1 MSVAVM
7 CRAALKLPKQNSIF
21 SGRAGAEALVE
32 PGERAFCLREPIGS
46 RQETAFVREFSR
58 QIFVDDV
65 IEAPLGQRLLL
76 GANAHFQQLV
86 DGGDPCGMRLDE
98 GVAPARVPPRLASV
112 AVSGCV
118 ASSRRKSII
127 SCGVTPRK
135 RARARIGS
143 D

>member
-7 CRAALKLPKQNSIF
+7 CRAALKLPKQDSIF
-21 SGRAGAEALVE
+21 SGRTGAEALVE

-98 GVAPARVPPRLASV
+98 GVAPQRVPRAFDIGRGQRVRRVLEAKVDNILWRDAEETRPR
-112 AVSGCV
+112 
-118 ASSRRKSII
+118 
-127 SCGVTPRK
+127 
-135 RARARIGS
+135 RA
-143 D
+143 